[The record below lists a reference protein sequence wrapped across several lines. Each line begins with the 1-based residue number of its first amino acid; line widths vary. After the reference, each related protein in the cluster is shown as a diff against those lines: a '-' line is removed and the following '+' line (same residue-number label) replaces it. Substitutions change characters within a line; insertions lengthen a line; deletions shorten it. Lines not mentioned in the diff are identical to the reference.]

1 MSGTTTFQSAD
12 NSAVSRPFSK
22 IPPWLVLVGFW
33 SLVALVIATLSH
45 SRMVAVERPSQY
57 VKWLIESLLIWNYW
71 SLISPLIFA
80 LGNKLYVDR
89 RRVRTAVLLLVAGL
103 LIAVTFIAYQVG
115 ISMWVMGES
124 FERYR
129 ATVIGQL
136 AWFGTY
142 ALLIFGGII
151 AMGYARAYRNRWQA
165 RERMVHELETQLT
178 RAQLDVLKSQ
188 LQPHFFFNT
197 LNSISVLI
205 RKGEPDLAQ
214 AMLGRL
220 SELLRYSLSLGN
232 RQTVP
237 LGEEIDFVRG
247 YLEIEKARFGDR
259 LSVHI
264 VVPDSCLSVPV
275 PPLIIQPLVENAIR
289 HGLADKAE
297 GGKVSVIV
305 AKTGEAIEIHVEDT
319 GVGFDTNTSGRP
331 EEGIGIGNTRARL
344 ERLYS
349 RRYTLAIDSPPGG
362 PTRVRIVIPS
372 DLYPE

>member
-1 MSGTTTFQSAD
+1 MSGSPTFQSAD
-12 NSAVSRPFSK
+12 NSAESRPFSK
-22 IPPWLVLVGFW
+22 VPPWLALIGFW
-33 SLVALVIATLSH
+33 SLVALMIATLSH
-45 SRMVAVERPSQY
+45 SRMVAVERPSVY
-57 VKWLIESLLIWNYW
+57 LKWLIESLLIWNFW
-71 SLISPLIFA
+71 SVVSPLIFA

-89 RRVRTAVLLLVAGL
+89 RRVRTALLLLLASLLAGF
-103 LIAVTFIAYQVG
+103 TFITYQVAV
-115 ISMWVMGES
+115 SMWVMGES
-124 FERYR
+124 FDRYQ

-136 AWFGTY
+136 VWMGPY
-142 ALLIFGGII
+142 ALLIFGGLVS
-151 AMGYARAYRNRWQA
+151 MGYARAYRNRWQE

-259 LSVHI
+259 LLVQI

-275 PPLIIQPLVENAIR
+275 PPLMIQPLVENAIR
-289 HGLADKAE
+289 HGLSGKTD
-297 GGKVSVIV
+297 GGSVSVTV
-305 AKTGEAIEIHVEDT
+305 STNNKTIEIIVEDS
-319 GVGFDTNTSGRP
+319 GVGFNRDSDGRP

-344 ERLYS
+344 ERLFAGRYS
-349 RRYTLAIDSPPGG
+349 LKIESQSNG

-372 DLYPE
+372 DAHPE